1 MRISSPL
8 KMFNNIFIQKS
19 FLEAQ
24 IIVTRRCNLSC
35 GYCTEYDN
43 HSKSI
48 PYELLEKR
56 IDALHRL
63 GVLQIALLGGE
74 PLLHE
79 DIDKIVVRANRE
91 SQTSMTTNGFLVSEK
106 MIHRLNEARLD
117 HLQISIDTLKPREN
131 MYIQKS
137 LKTLQKKIDLL
148 LKFAEFSVHANIVLC
163 DESKPEFKE
172 IVNELKNMD
181 IPVTVNLLHDGTGD
195 TAISGQEYIDLW
207 DYHHDN
213 SKVISY
219 IEYEYGRELLEGK
232 KPDWHCRAGA
242 RHVYVDEFG
251 NAQYCASQRGRLN
264 KPILEYTRKDIDE
277 QRKLKKG
284 CETGCS
290 VFCVYRASKVDN
302 DLPSVAK
309 AVLKGVRNKTIQ
321 LPFSKGNGGRRTVQP
336 STETSGD
343 DKQK

>member
-1 MRISSPL
+1 ML
-8 KMFNNIFIQKS
+8 NNIFFRKT

-48 PYELLEKR
+48 PYAEVEQW
-56 IDALHRL
+56 IDHLHKL
-63 GVLQIALLGGE
+63 GVAQIALLGGE

-79 DIDKIVVRANRE
+79 DIDKIVARANRA

-106 MIHRLNEARLD
+106 VIDRLNEARLN

-137 LKTLQKKIDLL
+137 LKTVQKKVELM
-148 LKFAEFSVHANIVLC
+148 LKRGKFSVHANIVLC
-163 DESKPEFKE
+163 EESRPEFKE
-172 IVNELKNMD
+172 IVRELRQMD
-181 IPVTVNLLHDGTGD
+181 IPVTVNLLHDDRGETV
-195 TAISGQEYIDLW
+195 ISGQEYIDLW

-219 IEYEYGRELLEGK
+219 IEYEYGKALLEGK
-232 KPDWHCRAGA
+232 TPDWHCRAGA
-242 RHVYVDEFG
+242 RHIYIDEFG
-251 NAQYCASQRGRLN
+251 MAQYCASQRGRLN
-264 KPILEYTRKDIDE
+264 KPILEYTREDIAE
-277 QRKLKKG
+277 QRNIKKG
-284 CETGCS
+284 CEKGCS

-302 DLPSVAK
+302 DFPSVAK
-309 AVLKGVRNKTIQ
+309 AVLKSIKNDTVH
-321 LPFSKGNGGRRTVQP
+321 LPFTRRNGGRRAPQP
-336 STETSGD
+336 STDLTGEH
-343 DKQK
+343 KQK